1 MKLLNFTGM
10 QLSSLLKLDV
20 VELENT
26 EDLCGK
32 SSKYHWLLAQKAKV
46 LTEVAACVTKWL
58 LIGDFIQYP
67 CVGIRL

>member
-20 VELENT
+20 VQLENT

-32 SSKYHWLLAQKAKV
+32 SSKYH
-46 LTEVAACVTKWL
+46 
-58 LIGDFIQYP
+58 
-67 CVGIRL
+67 